1 MRRGQAG
8 AVFDEGSALVEYT
21 FATVIL
27 LLPLVYL
34 ALTLAEIQAASMAA
48 VNTATVI
55 AKDAARNP
63 GLTPREVGA
72 VADLTMAD
80 FGISGERT
88 VQVHCERACDEAGA
102 LVTAEVSIT
111 VDLPGM
117 PEFLRTGF
125 VDGVPVR
132 ARHAE
137 VIAEQ

>member
-1 MRRGQAG
+1 MRG
-8 AVFDEGSALVEYT
+8 DEGSVLVEYT

-48 VNTATVI
+48 VNTATVV
-55 AKDAARNP
+55 AKDAARDP
-63 GLTPREVGA
+63 GISPGEAAGI
-72 VADLTMAD
+72 ADLTMSD
-80 FGISGERT
+80 FGITGERS
-88 VQVHCERACDEAGA
+88 VRVICEGACDEAGS
-102 LVTAEVSIT
+102 LVTAHVSIT
-111 VDLPGM
+111 VDLPGL

-132 ARHAE
+132 ASHAE